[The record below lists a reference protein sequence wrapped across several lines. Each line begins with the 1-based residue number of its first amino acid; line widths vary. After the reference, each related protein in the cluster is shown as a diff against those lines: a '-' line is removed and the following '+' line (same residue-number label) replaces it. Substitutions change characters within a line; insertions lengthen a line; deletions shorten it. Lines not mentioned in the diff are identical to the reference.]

1 MRVPA
6 RLKNDNEKNKH
17 ASGGFFNDK
26 ILGFIVYK
34 GKLIVTLF
42 VIAFIVFLI
51 CYPMVGVNYDLSKYL
66 PKTSY
71 TKNALNLMEDEFGYP
86 GMARIMV
93 RNVSIERAKEMTMEI
108 EKLDEV
114 ELAIGPGTLG
124 DIYLTDAFIDN
135 VFVDEFYKD
144 GNALIQVIF
153 KHGESDKETHEAIN
167 EIHKIV
173 GEDAAYSGTA
183 VGNKVRKEAVN
194 NDIKIAIV
202 ISIIIIIA
210 ILILTTDSWIEPFLF
225 ILVMAVAIVLNIGSN
240 IVFGE
245 ISFFTFSVAAIL
257 QLAVSMD
264 YSIFLLHTF
273 IAFKEQGIEIHE
285 AMKLAI
291 KEAGKSILASGA
303 TTIAGFIV
311 IAMMEFT
318 IGKDIGFVLTKGI
331 ILSLVTVL
339 LLMPALIL
347 RFNESIE
354 KTSHRKFMPEFR
366 HLGKIVYK
374 LRIAVL
380 IIVAIIIIPCYVG
393 QNLNKFYFGDGAM
406 GPGPGTKLYEDGKAI
421 DEEFGKSNMAIA
433 ILPNE
438 SLKKEKDLTNDIN
451 DLDFV
456 NFGISLSGVVP
467 DSIPQDFLPKNITK
481 ELRTDK
487 YSRIII
493 STNTAEESDYSFE
506 CSNKLNDLVR
516 SYYPEDSYVLGM
528 TSTTMDIRDIMI
540 KDYSFVTMASLI
552 AIYIV
557 VAITFKSFI
566 MP

>member
-173 GEDAAYSGTA
+173 GEDAA
-183 VGNKVRKEAVN
+183 
-194 NDIKIAIV
+194 
-202 ISIIIIIA
+202 
-210 ILILTTDSWIEPFLF
+210 
-225 ILVMAVAIVLNIGSN
+225 
-240 IVFGE
+240 
-245 ISFFTFSVAAIL
+245 
-257 QLAVSMD
+257 
-264 YSIFLLHTF
+264 
-273 IAFKEQGIEIHE
+273 
-285 AMKLAI
+285 
-291 KEAGKSILASGA
+291 
-303 TTIAGFIV
+303 
-311 IAMMEFT
+311 
-318 IGKDIGFVLTKGI
+318 
-331 ILSLVTVL
+331 
-339 LLMPALIL
+339 
-347 RFNESIE
+347 
-354 KTSHRKFMPEFR
+354 
-366 HLGKIVYK
+366 
-374 LRIAVL
+374 
-380 IIVAIIIIPCYVG
+380 
-393 QNLNKFYFGDGAM
+393 
-406 GPGPGTKLYEDGKAI
+406 
-421 DEEFGKSNMAIA
+421 
-433 ILPNE
+433 
-438 SLKKEKDLTNDIN
+438 
-451 DLDFV
+451 
-456 NFGISLSGVVP
+456 
-467 DSIPQDFLPKNITK
+467 
-481 ELRTDK
+481 
-487 YSRIII
+487 
-493 STNTAEESDYSFE
+493 
-506 CSNKLNDLVR
+506 
-516 SYYPEDSYVLGM
+516 
-528 TSTTMDIRDIMI
+528 
-540 KDYSFVTMASLI
+540 
-552 AIYIV
+552 
-557 VAITFKSFI
+557 
-566 MP
+566 